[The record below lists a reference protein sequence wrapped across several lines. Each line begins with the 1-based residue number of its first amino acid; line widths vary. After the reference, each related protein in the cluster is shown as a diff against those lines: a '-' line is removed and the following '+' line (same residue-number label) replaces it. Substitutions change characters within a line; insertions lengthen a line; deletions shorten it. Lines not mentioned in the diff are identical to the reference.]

1 MLRGMRVER
10 AGSRVGS
17 EFVILDTGQLLN
29 LPGGAAHTV
38 LRDRPALFEVGRD
51 RRKRELGLRSVQ
63 PPRRREYRTTVA
75 TEVRVRGIYGIK
87 FL

>member
-10 AGSRVGS
+10 AGSRLWS

-38 LRDRPALFEVGRD
+38 LHDGPALLEVGRD
-51 RRKRELGLRSVQ
+51 RRARESSVCAAFNRRGDASIERPWQ
-63 PPRRREYRTTVA
+63 PR
-75 TEVRVRGIYGIK
+75 
-87 FL
+87 